1 MVDFMTYKRM
11 HPRESSIFE
20 PPIQFRIGA
29 ADEPPKGNF
38 VLLLPANV
46 YGFNLLDKKWINLSV
61 DQISP
66 IQWNKKAFERLVVKP
81 KIKELIKA
89 LVSVH
94 INMGKSAD
102 IVTGKGNGL
111 IVLLHG
117 GPGTGK
123 TLTVRSIESISG
135 F

>member
-11 HPRESSIFE
+11 HPREASITE
-20 PPIQFRIGA
+20 PPTHFRLSPEDMA
-29 ADEPPKGNF
+29 KDEPPEGNF

-66 IQWNKKAFERLVVKP
+66 IEWNKKAFERLVVKP

-89 LVSVH
+89 LVTVH
-94 INMGKSAD
+94 IKMGKSAD
-102 IVTGKGNGL
+102 V
-111 IVLLHG
+111 
-117 GPGTGK
+117 
-123 TLTVRSIESISG
+123 S
-135 F
+135 

>member
-11 HPRESSIFE
+11 HPREASIME
-20 PPIQFRIGA
+20 PPPQFRLTAEEMGR
-29 ADEPPKGNF
+29 DEPPEGNF

-66 IQWNKKAFERLVVKP
+66 IEWNKKAFERLVVKP
-81 KIKELIKA
+81 KVKELIKA
-89 LVSVH
+89 LVTVH

-123 TLTVRSIESISG
+123 TLTVRRRNL
-135 F
+135 